1 MSALTAYV
9 EQAKVEEVAEQLRQ
23 QGYAVAP
30 RQDQDAEPFDL
41 VATRGDERLAVEV
54 TSLSQVRGRGRT
66 LQDLRNRALHD
77 GFTEFRL
84 VVASPPREKHITV
97 DHINQEIMEYLF
109 DNIPSPLQNAASNA
123 RIDSVDYL
131 DIDAI
136 HVNANGIEIE
146 GTGVVSVTLE
156 YGGSRDGTASDESF
170 PFRFDVLLGHD
181 LRVKE
186 AYELE
191 VDVSSLDEQ

>member
-131 DIDAI
+131 DIDEI
-136 HVNANGIEIE
+136 HVNANGIEVE